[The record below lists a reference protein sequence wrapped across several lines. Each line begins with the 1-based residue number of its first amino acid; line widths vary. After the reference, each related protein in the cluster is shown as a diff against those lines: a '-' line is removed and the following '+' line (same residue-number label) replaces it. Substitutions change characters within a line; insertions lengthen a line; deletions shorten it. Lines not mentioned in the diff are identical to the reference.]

1 MLEYLRNAADKPV
14 AKILIG
20 ILAFS
25 FVGWGVAEW
34 IFGGGVGDN
43 TLVRVG
49 GEKVTVGQFTQK
61 RSQEMAQLTRDQQ
74 RAIYADKAASAEFST
89 KILGM
94 LTTQQMAE
102 NRAEDLGFVVTDRQV
117 AHEIRSFPEFQ
128 QGGQFST
135 VLFDAVLMNSG
146 YSEADFAR
154 VLRGQV
160 LRSMVLG
167 AVGVPVPVP
176 NFAVMADYTARY
188 AKRDIEYA
196 TVKYSDF
203 KVGTPTEEQLR
214 DFYAQNPH
222 VIPEF
227 RTVSYVMV
235 PAAMDKPD
243 EYEAGLKVAQSVED
257 DVIGGET
264 LRAAATKHKAKFVE
278 LGAFSRDKRPVDTV
292 LTDSVMNTLF
302 DMAEGTETELL
313 ETKQGFVLARVDQ
326 VVPAH
331 NAEFDAVRGNL
342 AADWVRAEQKKQAYV
357 RANEILTAAKD
368 GDSAGMQKATVS
380 RGSGA
385 AAEVLSAAFN
395 NEIGDVGIAPGT
407 DAFYVV
413 RVNAQAIP
421 AVDSAKMADV
431 RKERVT
437 MAGREMTDD
446 YNSFLQRQYP
456 IKVNKK
462 VFNKIFAE

>member
-1 MLEYLRNAADKPV
+1 M
-14 AKILIG
+14 
-20 ILAFS
+20 
-25 FVGWGVAEW
+25 
-34 IFGGGVGDN
+34 
-43 TLVRVG
+43 
-49 GEKVTVGQFTQK
+49 
-61 RSQEMAQLTRDQQ
+61 
-74 RAIYADKAASAEFST
+74 
-89 KILGM
+89 
-94 LTTQQMAE
+94 
-102 NRAEDLGFVVTDRQV
+102 
-117 AHEIRSFPEFQ
+117 
-128 QGGQFST
+128 
-135 VLFDAVLMNSG
+135 
-146 YSEADFAR
+146 
-154 VLRGQV
+154 
-160 LRSMVLG
+160 
-167 AVGVPVPVP
+167 
-176 NFAVMADYTARY
+176 
-188 AKRDIEYA
+188 
-196 TVKYSDF
+196 
-203 KVGTPTEEQLR
+203 
-214 DFYAQNPH
+214 
-222 VIPEF
+222 
-227 RTVSYVMV
+227 
-235 PAAMDKPD
+235 
-243 EYEAGLKVAQSVED
+243 
-257 DVIGGET
+257 
-264 LRAAATKHKAKFVE
+264 E